1 MQWILKMPLLMLL
14 LTREHISLATA
25 DLALSILLEEDT
37 QTSQLCES
45 TLEEE
50 YLQPLHEMKYLERRY
65 NRRWPRGKGSE
76 NKYIWEKLLYHLS
89 SDTFSDLL
97 LNHTAPLLG
106 FGSVVPS
113 SLVPAASPLCGEVLC
128 STQKEVVQCTC
139 TWGWKSSDP
148 SFVFSHGRV

>member
-76 NKYIWEKLLYHLS
+76 NKYVWEKQLS
-89 SDTFSDLL
+89 SFQWHILWSALEP
-97 LNHTAPLLG
+97 H
-106 FGSVVPS
+106 
-113 SLVPAASPLCGEVLC
+113 C
-128 STQKEVVQCTC
+128 STFRLWFSRALILSACC
-139 TWGWKSSDP
+139 F
-148 SFVFSHGRV
+148 SFVWGSAVQHPERSGAVHLYMRVKKQWSKFCV